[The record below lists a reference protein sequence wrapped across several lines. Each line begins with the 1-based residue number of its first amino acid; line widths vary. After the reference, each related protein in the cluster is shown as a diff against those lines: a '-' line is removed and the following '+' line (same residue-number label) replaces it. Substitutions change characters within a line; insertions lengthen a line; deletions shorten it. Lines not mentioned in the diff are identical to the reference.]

1 MSKSSNIRRCE
12 GWWIV
17 RGRHGTG
24 FHRYDALNL
33 SREEALE
40 RSQNLLPTV
49 TDAQVQCMWEMMQGV
64 EAPAPL
70 PTVEIDGRTWIY
82 SPAYPDGDPYP
93 WACQGAGHG
102 FGNPDRAAMPWPM
115 TERSFNGEEL
125 RRIADAV
132 AQYALEASDA

>member
-1 MSKSSNIRRCE
+1 MSKTSNIRRCE

-49 TDAQVQCMWEMMQGV
+49 TDAQVQCMWEMMSGTQEPV
-64 EAPAPL
+64 RL
-70 PTVEIDGRTWIY
+70 PTVEIDGCVWTY
-82 SPAYPDGDPYP
+82 DPYGEDDQHP
-93 WACQGAGHG
+93 WKLNG
-102 FGNPDRAAMPWPM
+102 FEGCIAAVPWPA
-115 TERSFNGEEL
+115 TARGFTAEEL

-132 AQYALEASDA
+132 AQYALEVTRD